1 MKKSDAIK
9 HMIKMRLDNTF
20 IGKDPNVCYLMDVNS
35 INCPGFI
42 KLYKH
47 TRLDNY
53 TYKTDLI
60 VDEPYSYKREI
71 EVKEIYNPEHRLTTI
86 SDRIDAKSKDT

>member
-1 MKKSDAIK
+1 
-9 HMIKMRLDNTF
+9 
-20 IGKDPNVCYLMDVNS
+20 MDVNS
-35 INCPGFI
+35 INRPGFI

-60 VDEPYSYKREI
+60 VDEPYSYEKAKWVSET
-71 EVKEIYNPEHRLTTI
+71 YNPEHRLTTI
-86 SDRIDAKSKDT
+86 SDIIDAKSKNT